1 MRYLQVLLA
10 LVFCSLVILWSLSSV
25 SFENGKLFTTKISKE
40 DIVSKEAL
48 KIQRDYPIDDCNN
61 SLTIFDDDLYFHF
74 HSSCEDTQTLDEI
87 SNQFKSILEKHFDK
101 KKLSKFKI
109 VSIELQNKYFHNV
122 HFIRYDNT
130 IKHDAFILD
139 VRRYYND
146 NEYKKFY
153 LDKLRKEF
161 IASPINKSL
170 SKVLMNYK
178 CSMILKDDFWTY
190 ETKSIP
196 MDKDTLIRNGIF
208 TQNESTRD
216 TYPQLWGFEYQIVCD
231 K

>member
-146 NEYKKFY
+146 NCLVPYSYGMIYNQLMEANLWEIYCTLMPRQRHESEKRYENLK
-153 LDKLRKEF
+153 R
-161 IASPINKSL
+161 ASL
-170 SKVLMNYK
+170 S
-178 CSMILKDDFWTY
+178 
-190 ETKSIP
+190 
-196 MDKDTLIRNGIF
+196 
-208 TQNESTRD
+208 
-216 TYPQLWGFEYQIVCD
+216 
-231 K
+231 